1 MEDRFQVGVIT
12 TTHGVRGEVKVFPTT
27 DDVKRFKRLK
37 KVILDTGKEEK
48 ILEVEGARFMKN
60 LVLLKFKGY
69 DSINDIEKY
78 TKCDLLVSREDAVK
92 LEPGEYFICD
102 LIGLDV
108 ITDEGK
114 HLGVLKDVLETG
126 ANNVYE
132 VEADNGES
140 YLIPVID
147 QCILDHDLDKKTIT
161 VHILPGL
168 LDINK

>member
-1 MEDRFQVGVIT
+1 MVVGKREQVAVTVSSVKFFKQFVI
-12 TTHGVRGEVKVFPTT
+12 
-27 DDVKRFKRLK
+27 
-37 KVILDTGKEEK
+37 
-48 ILEVEGARFMKN
+48 
-60 LVLLKFKGY
+60 LKFKEF
-69 DSINDIEKY
+69 DDINDIEKY

>member
-1 MEDRFQVGVIT
+1 M
-12 TTHGVRGEVKVFPTT
+12 
-27 DDVKRFKRLK
+27 
-37 KVILDTGKEEK
+37 
-48 ILEVEGARFMKN
+48 
-60 LVLLKFKGY
+60 Y
-69 DSINDIEKY
+69 IEKY

-132 VEADNGES
+132 VEADNARLKIHFLY
-140 YLIPVID
+140 YLLISRSPGKMWTVIVF
-147 QCILDHDLDKKTIT
+147 LSRS
-161 VHILPGL
+161 
-168 LDINK
+168 

>member
-1 MEDRFQVGVIT
+1 MT
-12 TTHGVRGEVKVFPTT
+12 SM
-27 DDVKRFKRLK
+27 
-37 KVILDTGKEEK
+37 IL
-48 ILEVEGARFMKN
+48 
-60 LVLLKFKGY
+60 
-69 DSINDIEKY
+69 EKY

-92 LEPGEYFICD
+92 LEPGEYFICN

-147 QCILDHDLDKKTIT
+147 QCIFRS
-161 VHILPGL
+161 
-168 LDINK
+168 